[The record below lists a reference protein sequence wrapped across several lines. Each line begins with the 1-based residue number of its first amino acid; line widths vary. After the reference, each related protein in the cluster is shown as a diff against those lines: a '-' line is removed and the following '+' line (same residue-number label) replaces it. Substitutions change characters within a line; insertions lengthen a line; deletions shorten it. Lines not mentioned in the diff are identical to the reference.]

1 MNDEKELYFD
11 LLITDKNFTLNPG
24 NEPVLCKNRDSIGQ
38 DIIHMIIES
47 ALTKQLIAERSRVL
61 RGDVLLQL
69 ELLVETDVRIVA
81 GTVRITE
88 GGSGR
93 YLIAAETR
101 DFGPTSG
108 EFNA

>member
-47 ALTKQLIAERSRVL
+47 ALTNS
-61 RGDVLLQL
+61 
-69 ELLVETDVRIVA
+69 
-81 GTVRITE
+81 
-88 GGSGR
+88 
-93 YLIAAETR
+93 
-101 DFGPTSG
+101 
-108 EFNA
+108 